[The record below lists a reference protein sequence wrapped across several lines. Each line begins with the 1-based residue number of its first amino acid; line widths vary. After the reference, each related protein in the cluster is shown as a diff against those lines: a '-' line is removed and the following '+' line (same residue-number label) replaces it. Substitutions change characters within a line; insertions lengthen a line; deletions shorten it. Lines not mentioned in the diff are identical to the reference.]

1 MNSKQKKLILIVFKL
16 ASSVALLL
24 WVIRKTEISE
34 VIRAIK
40 GANIYFLVGAL
51 IIYCG
56 SYYLRTYRWQIL
68 LKIKG
73 IKASNIYLYQSYIV
87 GIFFSNFLPSIIGG
101 DAVRVYDVWRLEPS
115 KSISIS
121 TVLVDRILGLLV
133 LIAFAG
139 GVLLL
144 APQVSSV
151 LKPSY
156 SYLWLLLG
164 ILIVA
169 VIIQK
174 KFSPLRKLSYVL
186 NKIELP
192 WWQKIQKKTNNILEA
207 FISFSNH
214 KFSLIKALAWSILV
228 QISVITHYYL
238 IAKALNFPTS
248 FATFFFVVPVATL
261 IMMLPISINA
271 VGLRENTFVF
281 LLGILSPGT
290 LRPDTIAFSW
300 LAYGIIV
307 ILGLIGGIIAFLRLM
322 RYKYKLSQ
330 KPLVVK
336 KTK

>member
-16 ASSVALLL
+16 CSSVAFLL
-24 WVIRKTEISE
+24 WVIRKTEILE
-34 VIRAIK
+34 VIRALK
-40 GANIYFLVGAL
+40 GANIYFLVSAL
-51 IIYCG
+51 IIYSG

-68 LKIKG
+68 LKTKG

-87 GIFFSNFLPSIIGG
+87 GIFFSNFLPSIVGG
-101 DAVRVYDVWRLEPS
+101 DAVRVYDIWRLEPN

-144 APQVSSV
+144 AHQVSTV

-174 KFSPLRKLSYVL
+174 KFSPLRRLSYLL

-192 WWQKIQKKTNNILEA
+192 WRQKIKKLINNILEA
-207 FISFSNH
+207 VISFSNH
-214 KFSLIKALAWSILV
+214 KFSLVKALSWSILV
-228 QISVITHYYL
+228 QIAVITHYYL

-248 FATFFFVVPVATL
+248 FATFFFIVPVATL
-261 IMMLPISINA
+261 IMMLPISINGI
-271 VGLRENTFVF
+271 GLRENAFVF
-281 LLGILSPGT
+281 LLGTLSPGT

-300 LAYGIIV
+300 LAYAIVV
-307 ILGLIGGIIAFLRLM
+307 ILGLIGGIIHITRQL
-322 RYKYKLSQ
+322 
-330 KPLVVK
+330 
-336 KTK
+336 